1 MIELSIAMAQLT
13 AAPRPDREPERLEA
27 LRRYRVLDTPPEEAF
42 EDLAYLASHI
52 CGTPISL
59 VSLVD
64 SERQWFKAKLNF
76 ERQETPRE
84 EAFCAHAI
92 LGKDLFIVPD
102 ASADRRFAAN
112 PMVAGEGGIRFYAG
126 APLITSDGFAVGT
139 LCVMDRK
146 PRRLSPGQT
155 EALRALS
162 RQVVAQLELR
172 RRLSLEREEADDVL
186 HETEETL
193 RILVSQMPAILWTVD
208 GELRFT
214 SSMGAGRKF
223 LEERPEGLQGMSLFA
238 YFKTTNPEFEPIAAH
253 RRALKGESTTYEVTW
268 QNRTFQA
275 HVEPLRETDRTIRGV
290 VGVAFDITDLKHAE
304 QELQRSV
311 ALLKATVD
319 ATADGILVVDA
330 NGKMVHFNRRFVDMW
345 GIPDAIA
352 ESRDEN
358 EALAH
363 VLSKLQDPAAFVKK
377 VMTVYAQPS
386 AVSHDV
392 LELKDG
398 RLIERDS
405 LPQVVDGRT
414 VGRVWSF
421 RDVTERMHV
430 EEGVENTLSLLKAT
444 LEATADGILVVDRE
458 GKIVSFNRKFVEMW
472 RIPPEIIASRDD
484 NQALAFVL
492 DQLRDPERFVK
503 KVKELYDHPED
514 QSYDWLEF
522 KDERVFER
530 YSHPQRVGGKTV
542 GRVWSFHDVTRQ
554 RLMEDTLRRQA
565 RAFEHISDGLVLMD
579 LEGKIVDWNPGAE
592 RMFGYSKEEMVGKT
606 PAVVAP
612 PESAD
617 EWTRAMLE
625 GMRERG
631 RWTGEVPFV
640 RKDGTPGI
648 ADTVVVPLAD
658 EFGRRIAALGV
669 SRDVTDRKNLEE
681 YRKRESNP

>member
-1 MIELSIAMAQLT
+1 MVQTA

-27 LRRYRVLDTPPEEAF
+27 LRRYRVLDTPSEEAF
-42 EDLAYLASHI
+42 EDLAFLASHI

-59 VSLVD
+59 VTLVD
-64 SERQWFKAKLNF
+64 SERQWFKARVNF
-76 ERQETPRE
+76 DGQETPRE

-92 LGKDLFIVPD
+92 LGKDLLVVPD

-112 PMVAGEGGIRFYAG
+112 PMVAGKTGIRFYAG
-126 APLITSDGFAVGT
+126 APLITSDGFAIGT

-146 PRRLSPGQT
+146 PRTLTPGQE

-162 RQVVAQLELR
+162 RQVVRQLELR
-172 RRLSLEREEADDVL
+172 RRMLLEREEADEVI
-186 HETEETL
+186 HEKEASL
-193 RILVSQMPAILWTVD
+193 RILVDQMPAVLWTTD
-208 GELRFT
+208 PSLRFIE
-214 SSMGAGRKF
+214 SVGAGLARLDQKPGDN
-223 LEERPEGLQGMSLFA
+223 RGTSLFA
-238 YFKTTNPEFEPIAAH
+238 YFRTTDPEFEPIAAH
-253 RRALKGESTTYEVTW
+253 RRALEGESVTYEVTW
-268 QNRTFQA
+268 KGRTFDA
-275 HVEPLRETDRTIRGV
+275 HVDPMRDPDGTIRGV
-290 VGVAFDITDLKHAE
+290 IGVAFDVTERKRAQE
-304 QELQRSV
+304 ELQRSV
-311 ALLKATVD
+311 ALLNATVD

-330 NGKMVHFNRRFVDMW
+330 HGRMVHFNRRFVDIW
-345 GIPDAIA
+345 GIPDSIA

-358 EALAH
+358 EALAF
-363 VLSKLQDPAAFVKK
+363 VLSKLEDPAAFVKK

-421 RDVTERMHV
+421 RDVTERKHV
-430 EEGVENTLSLLKAT
+430 EEEVENTLSLLRAT

-458 GKIVSFNRKFVEMW
+458 GKIISFNRKFVEMW

-484 NQALAFVL
+484 NRALAFVL

-503 KVKELYDHPED
+503 KVKELYDDPEA

-542 GRVWSFHDVTRQ
+542 GRVWSFHDATRQ

-606 PAVVAP
+606 PAAVAP
-612 PESAD
+612 AESGD
-617 EWTRAMLE
+617 DWTRAMLD
-625 GMRERG
+625 GMRQRG

-648 ADTVVVPLAD
+648 ADTVVVPLSD

-669 SRDVTDRKNLEE
+669 SRDVTDRKNLEQL
-681 YRKRESNP
+681 KKDRETRP